1 MNHINKKS
9 VGIIGG
15 GGYTAGELI
24 RLLVHH
30 PEVDIKYIYSQSQAG
45 KHVYEV
51 HSDMLTHPH
60 LTFSHEPSDA
70 DVVFLCQ
77 GHGKAKAFL
86 EKFSFSEETIII
98 DLGNDH
104 RIENKEWI
112 YGLPELQKDAIKN
125 ATRIANCGCFAT
137 AIQLACLPLA
147 ANGMLT
153 SDIHVSAI
161 TGSTGAG
168 QNPSTTTHF
177 SWRNNNVSIYK
188 AFSHQHEAEVYQS
201 IHVLQKN
208 YSGKIWF
215 LPHRGNFSRGILASI
230 YTPFSGSQED
240 AYALYNSFYEE
251 HPFAQATQ
259 SVINLKQ
266 VVNTN
271 HCFLRPTVSDG
282 MILIESILDNLL
294 KGASGQAVQ
303 NMNLALGYPEETGL
317 LLKSIAY

>member
-1 MNHINKKS
+1 MSHTTKKS
-9 VGIIGG
+9 IGIIGG

-30 PEVDIKYIYSQSQAG
+30 PEVEIKYIYSQSQAG
-45 KHVYEV
+45 KQVSDV
-51 HSDMLTHPH
+51 HGDMLTHPH
-60 LTFSHEPSDA
+60 LTFSYEPAEA
-70 DVVFLCQ
+70 DVIFLCQ
-77 GHGKAKAFL
+77 GHGKARAFL
-86 EKFSFSEETIII
+86 EQFSFSPETIII

-104 RIENKEWI
+104 RIDNKNWV
-112 YGLPELQKDAIKN
+112 YGLPELHKNTIKN

-137 AIQLACLPLA
+137 AIQLAVLPLA
-147 ANGMLT
+147 ANGLLS

-168 QNPSTTTHF
+168 QNPSPTTHF

-201 IHVLQKN
+201 IHSLQEN
-208 YSGKIWF
+208 YTGKIWF
-215 LPHRGNFSRGILASI
+215 LPHRGNFSRGILASV
-230 YTPFSGSQED
+230 YTPYSGSQEE
-240 AYALYNSFYEE
+240 AYELYNSFYGD
-251 HPFAQATQ
+251 HPFAQASQ
-259 SVINLKQ
+259 SPIHLKQ

-303 NMNLALGYPEETGL
+303 NMNLALNFPENTGL
-317 LLKSIAY
+317 NLKSIAY